1 MDHWNDENNP
11 ESGIADPVFPSH
23 DIQASEDRA
32 ISDKST
38 NSFSP
43 IPSRERSRNGRLYN
57 FPEIVA

>member
-11 ESGIADPVFPSH
+11 ESGIADPIFPSH

-43 IPSRERSRNGRLYN
+43 IPSRTFEKRAV
-57 FPEIVA
+57 I

>member
-32 ISDKST
+32 KTTYVSSY
-38 NSFSP
+38 
-43 IPSRERSRNGRLYN
+43 G
-57 FPEIVA
+57 IVWTKMCIRDSG